1 MSQSKNISWYFKKQQ
16 CLLGYT
22 ITSSYK
28 WIQLAGKN
36 IFEKK
41 IQKLEKEVFK
51 ISKKEFNIASPK
63 QLGEIIYN
71 DLKIAGLKKPK
82 KEVLQQVQVF

>member
-36 IFEKK
+36 IFEKR
-41 IQKLEKEVFK
+41 KLGGPGVNKGRKLHE
-51 ISKKEFNIASPK
+51 N
-63 QLGEIIYN
+63 Y
-71 DLKIAGLKKPK
+71 
-82 KEVLQQVQVF
+82 

>member
-1 MSQSKNISWYFKKQQ
+1 MKKK
-16 CLLGYT
+16 L
-22 ITSSYK
+22 
-28 WIQLAGKN
+28 
-36 IFEKK
+36 K
-41 IQKLEKEVFK
+41 ILEKEVFK

-71 DLKIAGLKKPK
+71 DLKIAGLKKTK